1 MFGLIPD
8 IDVKDVVEIGDGQYE
23 IVWVSSIGGACW
35 IVNRLDSLEAP
46 NILELGRNLKTSRRK
61 DLSEDGFEQIGVI
74 PRNEKDVLKVRKGTY
89 WNIEVID
96 IRWFTN
102 DKISRKGVRVNR
114 RSTASIK
121 PSRRELD
128 E

>member
-1 MFGLIPD
+1 M
-8 IDVKDVVEIGDGQYE
+8 
-23 IVWVSSIGGACW
+23 
-35 IVNRLDSLEAP
+35 
-46 NILELGRNLKTSRRK
+46 
-61 DLSEDGFEQIGVI
+61 SEDGFEQIGVI

-114 RSTASIK
+114 EEARLLLNLL
-121 PSRRELD
+121 RRELD

>member
-1 MFGLIPD
+1 M
-8 IDVKDVVEIGDGQYE
+8 
-23 IVWVSSIGGACW
+23 
-35 IVNRLDSLEAP
+35 
-46 NILELGRNLKTSRRK
+46 T
-61 DLSEDGFEQIGVI
+61 EDGFTQIGVI

-114 RSTASIK
+114 EEVRLLLNLL
-121 PSRRELD
+121 RRELD

>member
-1 MFGLIPD
+1 M
-8 IDVKDVVEIGDGQYE
+8 
-23 IVWVSSIGGACW
+23 
-35 IVNRLDSLEAP
+35 
-46 NILELGRNLKTSRRK
+46 T
-61 DLSEDGFEQIGVI
+61 EDGFTQIGVI

-114 RSTASIK
+114 EEARLLLNLL
-121 PSRRELD
+121 RRELD

>member
-1 MFGLIPD
+1 M
-8 IDVKDVVEIGDGQYE
+8 
-23 IVWVSSIGGACW
+23 
-35 IVNRLDSLEAP
+35 
-46 NILELGRNLKTSRRK
+46 
-61 DLSEDGFEQIGVI
+61 SEDGFEQIGVI

-96 IRWFTN
+96 IRWFAN

-114 RSTASIK
+114 EEARLLLNLL
-121 PSRRELD
+121 RRELD

>member
-1 MFGLIPD
+1 M
-8 IDVKDVVEIGDGQYE
+8 
-23 IVWVSSIGGACW
+23 
-35 IVNRLDSLEAP
+35 
-46 NILELGRNLKTSRRK
+46 
-61 DLSEDGFEQIGVI
+61 SEDGFEQIGVI

-114 RSTASIK
+114 EEARLLLNLL
-121 PSRRELD
+121 RRVR
-128 E
+128 

>member
-1 MFGLIPD
+1 L
-8 IDVKDVVEIGDGQYE
+8 
-23 IVWVSSIGGACW
+23 
-35 IVNRLDSLEAP
+35 
-46 NILELGRNLKTSRRK
+46 T
-61 DLSEDGFEQIGVI
+61 EDGFTQIGVI

-114 RSTASIK
+114 EEARLLLNLL
-121 PSRRELD
+121 RRELD

>member
-1 MFGLIPD
+1 L
-8 IDVKDVVEIGDGQYE
+8 
-23 IVWVSSIGGACW
+23 
-35 IVNRLDSLEAP
+35 
-46 NILELGRNLKTSRRK
+46 T
-61 DLSEDGFEQIGVI
+61 EDGFTQIGVI

-114 RSTASIK
+114 EEVRLLLNLL
-121 PSRRELD
+121 RRELD

>member
-1 MFGLIPD
+1 M
-8 IDVKDVVEIGDGQYE
+8 
-23 IVWVSSIGGACW
+23 
-35 IVNRLDSLEAP
+35 
-46 NILELGRNLKTSRRK
+46 
-61 DLSEDGFEQIGVI
+61 SEDGFEQIGVI

-89 WNIEVID
+89 WNIEIID

-114 RSTASIK
+114 EEARLLLNLL
-121 PSRRELD
+121 RRELD

>member
-1 MFGLIPD
+1 
-8 IDVKDVVEIGDGQYE
+8 
-23 IVWVSSIGGACW
+23 
-35 IVNRLDSLEAP
+35 
-46 NILELGRNLKTSRRK
+46 
-61 DLSEDGFEQIGVI
+61 LSEDGFEQIGVI

-114 RSTASIK
+114 EEARLLLNLL
-121 PSRRELD
+121 RRELD

>member
-1 MFGLIPD
+1 M
-8 IDVKDVVEIGDGQYE
+8 
-23 IVWVSSIGGACW
+23 
-35 IVNRLDSLEAP
+35 
-46 NILELGRNLKTSRRK
+46 
-61 DLSEDGFEQIGVI
+61 SEDGFEQIGVI
-74 PRNEKDVLKVRKGTY
+74 PRNEKNVLKVRKGTY

-114 RSTASIK
+114 EEARLLLNLL
-121 PSRRELD
+121 RRELD